1 MKIRKK
7 VLSVLC
13 AAMLLGT
20 ITSVTVPQVQASDE
34 QTKKVDGSYL
44 TMQES
49 ASGTSQNEDAKGQYI
64 MLGECSITKAG
75 RNRIYVYSGTTAR
88 TTVNLVSTIV
98 YVDQYNEKD
107 DAWDQII
114 GWSKDVE
121 NDYFVSTSK
130 YITVE
135 PGYYYRV
142 RADHFAGIQNHIDM
156 KQKQQSELL
165 SDCCF

>member
-7 VLSVLC
+7 MLSVFC

-20 ITSVTVPQVQASDE
+20 ITSVTIPQVQASEE

-49 ASGTSQNEDAKGQYI
+49 ASGTRQNKNAKAQFI

-75 RNRIYVYSGTTAR
+75 RNRIYVYSGTTANR
-88 TTVNLVSTIV
+88 TVNFVSTII

-107 DAWDQII
+107 DAWDQIDA
-114 GWSKDVE
+114 WS
-121 NDYFVSTSK
+121 
-130 YITVE
+130 
-135 PGYYYRV
+135 
-142 RADHFAGIQNHIDM
+142 
-156 KQKQQSELL
+156 
-165 SDCCF
+165 

>member
-49 ASGTSQNEDAKGQYI
+49 ASGTSQDEDTKGQYI
-64 MLGECSITKAG
+64 MVGECSITKAG
-75 RNRIYVYSGTTAR
+75 RNRIYVYSGTTANR
-88 TTVNLVSTIV
+88 TVNLVSTIV
-98 YVDQYNEKD
+98 YVDQYIEEKD
-107 DAWDQII
+107 AWGQIDFWRKDA
-114 GWSKDVE
+114 E

-142 RADHFAGIQNHIDM
+142 RADHFAGMQYPYESTYSFTGGIMI
-156 KQKQQSELL
+156 K
-165 SDCCF
+165 

>member
-1 MKIRKK
+1 MRIRKK
-7 VLSVLC
+7 MLSVFC
-13 AAMLLGT
+13 AAMLLGV

-75 RNRIYVYSGTTAR
+75 RNRIYVYAGTTANR
-88 TTVNLVSTIV
+88 TVNFVSTII

-107 DAWDQII
+107 ECWIRLMRGAKMQRMTI
-114 GWSKDVE
+114 
-121 NDYFVSTSK
+121 
-130 YITVE
+130 
-135 PGYYYRV
+135 
-142 RADHFAGIQNHIDM
+142 
-156 KQKQQSELL
+156 L
-165 SDCCF
+165 

>member
-7 VLSVLC
+7 AVSVFC

-20 ITSVTVPQVQASDE
+20 ITSVTVPQVQAS
-34 QTKKVDGSYL
+34 
-44 TMQES
+44 
-49 ASGTSQNEDAKGQYI
+49 NEAAKGQYI
-64 MLGECSITKAG
+64 MVGECSITKAG
-75 RNRIYVYSGTTAR
+75 RNRIYVYSGTTANR
-88 TTVNLVSTIV
+88 TVNLVSTIV

-121 NDYFVSTSK
+121 NDYYVSTSK

-142 RADHFAGIQNHIDM
+142 RADHFAGMEYPYESSFSFTDGIMI
-156 KQKQQSELL
+156 K
-165 SDCCF
+165 

>member
-1 MKIRKK
+1 MKIGKK
-7 VLSVLC
+7 LVSVLC
-13 AAMLLGT
+13 MAVLLG
-20 ITSVTVPQVQASDE
+20 SVMAVSASEVQASEE

-49 ASGTSQNEDAKGQYI
+49 AFGTSQNENAKGQYI
-64 MLGECSITKAG
+64 LLGECSITKAG

-98 YVDQYNEKD
+98 YVDQYMEDK
-107 DAWDQII
+107 DAWGQIDA
-114 GWSKDVE
+114 WREDAE
-121 NDYFVSTSK
+121 NDYFVSTAK

-142 RADHFAGIQNHIDM
+142 RADHFAGMEYPYESTYSFTDGIMI
-156 KQKQQSELL
+156 K
-165 SDCCF
+165 

>member
-1 MKIRKK
+1 M
-7 VLSVLC
+7 LSVFC
-13 AAMLLGT
+13 AAMLLGV

-75 RNRIYVYSGTTAR
+75 RNRIYVYAGTTANR
-88 TTVNLVSTIV
+88 TVNFVSTII

-107 DAWDQII
+107 DVWDQIDA
-114 GWSKDVE
+114 WSKMQRM
-121 NDYFVSTSK
+121 T
-130 YITVE
+130 I
-135 PGYYYRV
+135 
-142 RADHFAGIQNHIDM
+142 
-156 KQKQQSELL
+156 L
-165 SDCCF
+165 

>member
-1 MKIRKK
+1 MRIRKK
-7 VLSVLC
+7 MLSVFC
-13 AAMLLGT
+13 AAMLLGV

-49 ASGTSQNEDAKGQYI
+49 ASGTSQNEDTKGQYI
-64 MLGECSITKAG
+64 MLGECSVTKAG
-75 RNRIYVYSGTTAR
+75 RNRIYVYSGTTANR
-88 TTVNLVSTIV
+88 TVNFVSTII

-107 DAWDQII
+107 DVWDQIDA
-114 GWSKDVE
+114 WSKDAE

-130 YITVE
+130 YIKVD

-142 RADHFAGIQNHIDM
+142 RAEHFAGMQYPYESTYSFTDGIMI
-156 KQKQQSELL
+156 K
-165 SDCCF
+165 

>member
-1 MKIRKK
+1 MRIRKK
-7 VLSVLC
+7 MLSVFC
-13 AAMLLGT
+13 AAMLLGV

-49 ASGTSQNEDAKGQYI
+49 ASGTSQNEDTKGQYI
-64 MLGECSITKAG
+64 MLGECSVTKAG
-75 RNRIYVYSGTTAR
+75 RNRIYVYSGTTANR
-88 TTVNLVSTIV
+88 TVNFVSTII

-107 DAWDQII
+107 DVWDQIDA
-114 GWSKDVE
+114 WSKDAE

-130 YITVE
+130 YIKVD

-142 RADHFAGIQNHIDM
+142 RAEHFAGMEYPYESSFSFTDGIMI
-156 KQKQQSELL
+156 K
-165 SDCCF
+165 

>member
-7 VLSVLC
+7 MLSVFC

-20 ITSVTVPQVQASDE
+20 ITSVTVPQVQASEE

-49 ASGTSQNEDAKGQYI
+49 ASGTSQDEDTKGQYI
-64 MLGECSITKAG
+64 MVGECSITKAG
-75 RNRIYVYSGTTAR
+75 RNRIYVYSGTTANR
-88 TTVNLVSTIV
+88 TVNLVSTIV
-98 YVDQYNEKD
+98 YVDQ
-107 DAWDQII
+107 
-114 GWSKDVE
+114 
-121 NDYFVSTSK
+121 

-142 RADHFAGIQNHIDM
+142 RADHFAGMQYPYESTYSFTDGIMI
-156 KQKQQSELL
+156 K
-165 SDCCF
+165 

>member
-75 RNRIYVYSGTTAR
+75 RNRIYVYSGTT
-88 TTVNLVSTIV
+88 VNFVSTII

-107 DAWDQII
+107 DAWDQIDA
-114 GWSKDVE
+114 WSKDAE

-130 YITVE
+130 YISVDS
-135 PGYYYRV
+135 GYYYRV
-142 RADHFAGIQNHIDM
+142 RAEHFAGMEYPYEEDYSFTDGIMI
-156 KQKQQSELL
+156 K
-165 SDCCF
+165 

>member
-1 MKIRKK
+1 MRIRKK
-7 VLSVLC
+7 MLSVFC
-13 AAMLLGT
+13 AAMLLGV

-75 RNRIYVYSGTTAR
+75 RNRIYVYAGTTANR
-88 TTVNLVSTIV
+88 TVNFVSTII

-107 DAWDQII
+107 DVWDQIDA
-114 GWSKDVE
+114 WSKMQRM
-121 NDYFVSTSK
+121 T
-130 YITVE
+130 I
-135 PGYYYRV
+135 
-142 RADHFAGIQNHIDM
+142 
-156 KQKQQSELL
+156 L
-165 SDCCF
+165 

>member
-1 MKIRKK
+1 MKIGKK
-7 VLSVLC
+7 LMSVLC
-13 AAMLLGT
+13 MAVLLG
-20 ITSVTVPQVQASDE
+20 SVMAVSASEVQASEE

-49 ASGTSQNEDAKGQYI
+49 ASGTSQNENAKGQYI
-64 MLGECSITKAG
+64 LLGECSITKAG

-98 YVDQYNEKD
+98 YVDQYMEDK
-107 DAWDQII
+107 DAWGQIDA
-114 GWSKDVE
+114 WREDAE
-121 NDYFVSTSK
+121 NDYFVSTAK

-142 RADHFAGIQNHIDM
+142 RADHFAGMEYPYEETYSFTDGIMI
-156 KQKQQSELL
+156 K
-165 SDCCF
+165 

>member
-1 MKIRKK
+1 MKIGKK
-7 VLSVLC
+7 LVSVLC
-13 AAMLLGT
+13 MAVLLG
-20 ITSVTVPQVQASDE
+20 SVMAVSATEVQASEE

-49 ASGTSQNEDAKGQYI
+49 ASGTSQNENAKGQYI
-64 MLGECSITKAG
+64 LLGECSITKAG

-98 YVDQYNEKD
+98 YVDQYMEDK
-107 DAWDQII
+107 DAWGQIDA
-114 GWSKDVE
+114 WREDAE
-121 NDYFVSTSK
+121 NDYFVSTAK

-142 RADHFAGIQNHIDM
+142 RADHFAGMEYPYEETYSFTDGIMI
-156 KQKQQSELL
+156 K
-165 SDCCF
+165 